1 MAGGALDGFWMGC
14 GAYAAFGLLLC
25 IIMPIYAGATTKDR
39 SMVSANRW

>member
-1 MAGGALDGFWMGC
+1 MGDLDGFYTGC
-14 GAYAAFGLLLC
+14 GVYAGLGFIMC